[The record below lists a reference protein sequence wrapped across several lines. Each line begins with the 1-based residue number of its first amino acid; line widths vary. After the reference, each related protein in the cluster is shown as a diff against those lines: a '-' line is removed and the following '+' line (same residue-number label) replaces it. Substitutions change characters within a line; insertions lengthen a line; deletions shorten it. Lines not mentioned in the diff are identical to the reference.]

1 MKSDFDE
8 FLEKLRQLL
17 ENKSADDGDFV
28 GSDFVGSDL
37 AGSDSCIDSGAKDS
51 NPKTADKGRGLANN
65 RSDAKL
71 FDTLPGMDQIIPV
84 DPATCMDNAAI
95 NGADTG
101 HSDTETTRT
110 WSTSED
116 WILRLTW
123 GTVQAKF
130 ISTMLNMSVGEV
142 RHRATQLRAQQSER
156 WTKTDLQLLRRLYG
170 SRKNED
176 LEVTLMKSSAQI
188 AVAAKRMNLTKDQSK
203 ISNQKVALDLNKNR
217 KKARSTKGRSK
228 TKSSRASMPRWTQAA
243 IEHLRLC
250 YSDHDNQ
257 EIANMLGRSVTSIAN
272 KAWQLGLSKSNEQ
285 LSKIARLN
293 VARRHNRS

>member
-1 MKSDFDE
+1 
-8 FLEKLRQLL
+8 
-17 ENKSADDGDFV
+17 
-28 GSDFVGSDL
+28 
-37 AGSDSCIDSGAKDS
+37 
-51 NPKTADKGRGLANN
+51 
-65 RSDAKL
+65 
-71 FDTLPGMDQIIPV
+71 MDQTIPV
-84 DPATCMDNAAI
+84 DSATCMDNAGI
-95 NGADTG
+95 NSADAG
-101 HSDTETTRT
+101 HSHTETTRT

-123 GTVQAKF
+123 GTVQAQF
-130 ISTMLNMSVGEV
+130 IATMLNMSVGEV

-156 WTKTDLQLLRRLYG
+156 WTQTDLQLLRRLYG

-188 AVAAKRMNLTKDQSK
+188 AGAAKRMNLTKDQSK

-228 TKSSRASMPRWTQAA
+228 TKSSRASMPRWTQAE

-257 EIANMLGRSVTSIAN
+257 AIAKMLGRSVTSVAN
-272 KAWQLGLSKSNEQ
+272 KAWQLGLAKSNEQ
-285 LSKIARLN
+285 LTKIGRLN
-293 VARRHNRS
+293 VARRHGRS